1 MQAINT
7 ENITIDKLSIPLL
20 KRKKVNV
27 DILRL
32 DKIHP
37 LISGNK
43 WFKLRYYIEEAKQQN
58 KKTIL
63 TFGGAWSNHI
73 LATAAICKIKQLHSI
88 GIIRGEEAEDLSYT
102 LSLAKELG
110 MQLFFISRNDYQ
122 EKKIPSALD
131 NTDYYQIAEGG
142 FGKQGA
148 AGAATILDHC
158 KIENYSHICC
168 AAGTGTM
175 AAGLLR
181 KISPTQQVVAISVLK
196 NYLEM
201 EETIKKITDKPE
213 RNLTVN
219 HNYHFGGYAKHKP
232 ALLEFMNEFYN
243 QTSIPTDFVYTGKL
257 CYAIMDMIKENYFS
271 EGSNLLL
278 IHSGG
283 LQGNASLSKRTL
295 IF

>member
-27 DILRL
+27 DVLRL

-58 KKTIL
+58 KKTVL

-102 LSLAKELG
+102 LSQAKELG

-122 EKKIPSALD
+122 EKKIPSELN
-131 NTDYYQIAEGG
+131 NTNYYHIAEGG

-148 AGAATILDHC
+148 AGAATILNLC

-181 KISPTQQVVAISVLK
+181 KISPIQ
-196 NYLEM
+196 
-201 EETIKKITDKPE
+201 
-213 RNLTVN
+213 
-219 HNYHFGGYAKHKP
+219 
-232 ALLEFMNEFYN
+232 
-243 QTSIPTDFVYTGKL
+243 
-257 CYAIMDMIKENYFS
+257 
-271 EGSNLLL
+271 
-278 IHSGG
+278 
-283 LQGNASLSKRTL
+283 
-295 IF
+295 